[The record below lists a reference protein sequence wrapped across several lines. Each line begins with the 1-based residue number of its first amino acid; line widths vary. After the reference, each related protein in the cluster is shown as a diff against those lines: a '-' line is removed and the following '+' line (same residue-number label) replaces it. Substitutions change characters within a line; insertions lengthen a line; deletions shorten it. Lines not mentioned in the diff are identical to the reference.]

1 MPADY
6 RPEKDKSVKQTIGR
20 QVASKGTLLPN
31 APGSAFASRKGAY
44 MLAPII
50 LGFLTSRRDGAGSS
64 GIASLL
70 NQGANDSILD
80 DVAGLF
86 LGGLTGGG
94 SSGGGGI
101 LGSLLGGLMGSKCG
115 RCGRKLES
123 DFKYCPECGN
133 RR

>member
-1 MPADY
+1 MLQDRRLLHAKAPTFLSMA
-6 RPEKDKSVKQTIGR
+6 PNTIGA
-20 QVASKGTLLPN
+20 VLL
-31 APGSAFASRKGAY
+31 
-44 MLAPII
+44 
-50 LGFLTSRRDGAGSS
+50 GSS

-86 LGGLTGGG
+86 LGGLSGGG
-94 SSGGGGI
+94 SRGGGGI
-101 LGSLLGGLMGSKCG
+101 LGSLLGGLMGSNC
-115 RCGRKLES
+115 RSCNRKLES